1 MSRKKRL
8 EMQRVEENT
17 SVTVEK
23 EVVEQAE
30 VETFGV
36 WLRTARDK
44 QRLSLDDVAHLTK
57 IRRAILEALERDAR
71 GELPEKVF
79 VMGYVR
85 SYAAAVGLDGEEA
98 LRRFNAQWLDDDQN
112 GLYLNAL
119 KRERSWFWLPPTLA
133 AIAAVVAVWFVVVR
147 L

>member
-1 MSRKKRL
+1 MS
-8 EMQRVEENT
+8 VDNEEA
-17 SVTVEK
+17 
-23 EVVEQAE
+23 EQAE

-36 WLRTARDK
+36 WLRTAREQ

-57 IRRAILEALERDAR
+57 VRRAILEALERDAR

-85 SYAAAVGLDGEEA
+85 SYAAAVGVDGEEA
-98 LRRFNAQWLDDDQN
+98 LRRFNAQWLDEDPN
-112 GLYLNAL
+112 AMFLNAL
-119 KRERSWFWLPPTLA
+119 KRERSWGWLPPTLA
-133 AIAAVVAVWFVVVR
+133 AVGAIGAVWFVVN

>member
-1 MSRKKRL
+1 MSRNKKVRL
-8 EMQRVEENT
+8 ESEEENT
-17 SVTVEK
+17 SVTVDNE
-23 EVVEQAE
+23 ESEHTE

-36 WLRTARDK
+36 WLRTAREK

-98 LRRFNAQWLDDDQN
+98 LLRFNAQWLDDDPN

-119 KRERSWFWLPPTLA
+119 KRERSWSWLPPTLA
-133 AIAAVVAVWFVVVR
+133 ALGAVGAVWFVVHM
-147 L
+147 